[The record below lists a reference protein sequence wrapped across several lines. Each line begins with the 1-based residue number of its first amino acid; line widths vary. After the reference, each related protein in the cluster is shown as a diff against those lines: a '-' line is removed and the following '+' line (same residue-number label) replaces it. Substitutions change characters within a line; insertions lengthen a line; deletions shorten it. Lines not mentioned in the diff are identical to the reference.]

1 MTTTQDAATIAASI
15 DLASVAGHNLRA
27 LLLRLLDGEDWA
39 PSAHHEQV
47 GGALRRAD
55 ACDLLDIDCRLTPLG
70 REVAELLR
78 PNPWRVEPWGK
89 DWAVFKGGLAPHPTL
104 VAAGNFS
111 GSMGGRGACDRI
123 AALLTQDD
131 LRAAKTYR
139 TEPDQ

>member
-1 MTTTQDAATIAASI
+1 
-15 DLASVAGHNLRA
+15 V
-27 LLLRLLDGEDWA
+27 RLLDGEDWRVV
-39 PSAHHEQV
+39 SA
-47 GGALRRAD
+47 GAD
-55 ACDLLDIDCRLTPLG
+55 ANAFISARTRGFVPPAYSADLTPLG

-89 DWAVFKGGLAPHPTL
+89 DWAVFKGGLVPHPTL
-104 VAAGNFS
+104 VAAGHFS